1 MDPIKHKVLL
11 LVEDDTILR
20 DMYKT
25 EFEGNDLI
33 VDTAANGEEGLQ
45 KLQTE
50 KPNIIVLDL
59 VMPKMSGFDFLDKL
73 QQNPE
78 TAQIPV
84 IVLTNIMVDVEEMV
98 KKGKVVKCLIKS
110 ETTPAKVLEEIKKIL
125 GAA

>member
-1 MDPIKHKVLL
+1 MDNIKHKVLL

-33 VDTAANGEEGLQ
+33 VETASNGEEGLQ
-45 KLQTE
+45 KLQMD

-73 QQNPE
+73 QQNTE

-84 IVLTNIMVDVEEMV
+84 IVLTNIMVYVEEMV
-98 KKGKVVKCLIKS
+98 KKGKVIKCLIKS

-125 GAA
+125 SL